1 MFIISFTIITHLHRE
16 VQASNVN
23 LASKLQ
29 LFFEFH
35 KFYAIFLNKNY
46 ILVHYFYFSA
56 CKVIILSGFGALNL
70 DIK

>member
-1 MFIISFTIITHLHRE
+1 MFIIFFYHYYPPVLD

-35 KFYAIFLNKNY
+35 KFYATFLNKNY